1 MVCYFSVAG
10 CRPRNVHC
18 LTGGCTTDC
27 IGSGLVEFRRA
38 VQRRSV
44 LNASN
49 VLTIGVLD
57 TGVNGTGALAG
68 SISIGRI
75 DVRRKSVI
83 CIIPKIRRIGSDGID
98 IRTLQTSRYQ
108 LTEMATALVKML
120 MNRISN
126 RSLSEITAIT
136 LMLLNQPRTNLM
148 VHIRSLIPSTGIGNR
163 LTGLNTVHR
172 ITVLITLRTK
182 RTSVS
187 TNPPTPRTRRIE
199 PVAGAVSRG
208 GKRTTGRYH
217 SRSQGSRRR
226 NQCDSGLP
234 HPFKNGVL
242 DFPGSFTQWIT
253 HRLTPLE
260 VCIVVFTYIR
270 FSTIN
275 LRKNGIFL

>member
-1 MVCYFSVAG
+1 M
-10 CRPRNVHC
+10 P
-18 LTGGCTTDC
+18 
-27 IGSGLVEFRRA
+27 I
-38 VQRRSV
+38 
-44 LNASN
+44 
-49 VLTIGVLD
+49 TIFY

-98 IRTLQTSRYQ
+98 IRTFQTSRYQ

-148 VHIRSLIPSTGIGNR
+148 VHIRSLIPSTGISNR
-163 LTGLNTVHR
+163 FTGLNTVHR
-172 ITVLITLRTK
+172 ITVLITLRSK
-182 RTSVS
+182 RTTVS
-187 TNPPTPRTRRIE
+187 TNPPAPRTRRIE
-199 PVAGAVSRG
+199 PVAGAVRRG
-208 GKRTTGRYH
+208 GKRTTGRYR
-217 SRSQGSRRR
+217 SRSQGCRRR

-242 DFPGSFTQWIT
+242 DFPGSFT
-253 HRLTPLE
+253 
-260 VCIVVFTYIR
+260 
-270 FSTIN
+270 
-275 LRKNGIFL
+275 

>member
-1 MVCYFSVAG
+1 M
-10 CRPRNVHC
+10 HC
-18 LTGGCTTDC
+18 LTGGRTTDC

-49 VLTIGVLD
+49 VLSARVLNA
-57 TGVNGTGALAG
+57 GVNSSGTLARG
-68 SISIGRI
+68 IGI
-75 DVRRKSVI
+75 GGIKVSGKSVI

-98 IRTLQTSRYQ
+98 IRTFQTSRYQ

-148 VHIRSLIPSTGIGNR
+148 VHIRSLIPSTGISNR
-163 LTGLNTVHR
+163 FTGLNTVHR

-182 RTSVS
+182 RTTVS

-260 VCIVVFTYIR
+260 VCIVVSTYIR